1 MAKEIAGYVKLQIKG
16 GQANPAPP
24 VGPALGQ
31 RGINIMEFCKAF
43 NEKTKAFMGKPV
55 PVVITVYKDKKFDFI
70 IKSPPASHFIREAAK
85 LKSGYWSKRI
95 IMKKKSKRYR
105 EILKS
110 LIKDN
115 KITTK
120 EVLDLVK
127 KNSTTKFDES
137 IDVSLRINL
146 KQTKGG
152 DLSLRTIVNLPNGS
166 GKKNKVAVLC
176 EADKVDLAKKSGA
189 DVVGS
194 DDLIEKIASG
204 KFDFTKLICTP
215 AMMSKIG
222 KHGKVLGPK
231 GLMPNPKLGTV
242 SADIAKAVK
251 DIKTGL
257 VEIRNDKDG
266 NLSSTIGR
274 KSFSTDKLLEN
285 YNHFIESVKK
295 EKPDNIKGEFIKS
308 SFITSTMGVSFKVG
322 VK

>member
-1 MAKEIAGYVKLQIKG
+1 
-16 GQANPAPP
+16 
-24 VGPALGQ
+24 
-31 RGINIMEFCKAF
+31 
-43 NEKTKAFMGKPV
+43 
-55 PVVITVYKDKKFDFI
+55 
-70 IKSPPASHFIREAAK
+70 
-85 LKSGYWSKRI
+85 
-95 IMKKKSKRYR
+95 MKKKSKRYK

-110 LIKDN
+110 AIKGKKVD
-115 KITTK
+115 TK

-146 KQTKGG
+146 KQSKGG

-166 GKKNKVAVLC
+166 GKKSKVAVLC
-176 EADKVDLAKKSGA
+176 EADKVDEAKKAGA
-189 DVVGS
+189 DIAGS
-194 DDLIEKIASG
+194 DDLIEKIAAG
-204 KFDFTKLICTP
+204 KFDFTKLVCTP
-215 AMMSKIG
+215 AMMGKIG

-242 SADIAKAVK
+242 TSDITKAVK

-285 YNHFIESVKK
+285 FKHFIESVKK
-295 EKPDNIKGEFIKS
+295 EKTDTIKGEFIKNI
-308 SFITSTMGVSFKVG
+308 FITSTMGISYKVG
-322 VK
+322 AK